1 MQISNLLQYPAFADT
16 IADRGWNAWWTES
29 GVSIEDYRAH
39 LDPMLEAEGI
49 PSAFVAHEKDRYIG
63 SVLII
68 ENDLDERPDYA
79 PWIAALW
86 VEPEF
91 RRQGIAAQ
99 LIARSREHI
108 ATLGHDTCYLCAT
121 ADKRPYYLKQG
132 FTLIEEDVAGLDVFT
147 IPSQLNRLANDI

>member
-1 MQISNLLQYPAFADT
+1 MIQIEGWLLQISNLRQYPAFADT
-16 IADRGWNAWWTES
+16 IADRGWHAWWTES
-29 GVSIEDYRAH
+29 GVPLEDYRAH
-39 LDPMLEAEGI
+39 LNPMLEQEGI
-49 PSAFVAHEKDRYIG
+49 PSALVAHDEDHYIG

-99 LIARSREHI
+99 LIARSREHV
-108 ATLGHDTCYLCAT
+108 AKLGHDTCYLCAT

-132 FTLIEEDVAGLDVFT
+132 FTLLEEGVAGLDVFS
-147 IPSQLNRLANDI
+147 ISSL

>member
-1 MQISNLLQYPAFADT
+1 MQISNLRQYPGFADV
-16 IADRGWNAWWTES
+16 IAERGWHAWWTES
-29 GVSIEDYRAH
+29 GVPLEDYRAH
-39 LDPMLEAEGI
+39 LNPMLEKEGI
-49 PSAFVAHEKDRYIG
+49 PSAFVAHDNDRYIG

-86 VEPEF
+86 VEPDL

-99 LIARSREHI
+99 LIARSREH
-108 ATLGHDTCYLCAT
+108 AAELGHDICYLCAM

-147 IPSQLNRLANDI
+147 IPSR

>member
-1 MQISNLLQYPAFADT
+1 MIQIEGWLLQISNLRQYPAFADT
-16 IADRGWNAWWTES
+16 IADRGWHAWWTES
-29 GVSIEDYRAH
+29 GVPLADYRAH
-39 LDPMLEAEGI
+39 LNPMLEQEGI
-49 PSAFVAHEKDRYIG
+49 PSALVAHDEDHYIG

-99 LIARSREHI
+99 LIARSREYV
-108 ATLGHDTCYLCAT
+108 AKLGHDTCYLCAT

-132 FTLIEEDVAGLDVFT
+132 FTLLEEGVAGLDVF
-147 IPSQLNRLANDI
+147 SVSSL

>member
-1 MQISNLLQYPAFADT
+1 MIQIEGWLLQISNLRHYPVFADT
-16 IADRGWNAWWTES
+16 IADRGWHAWWTES
-29 GVSIEDYRAH
+29 GVPLEDYRAH
-39 LDPMLEAEGI
+39 LNPMLEQDGI
-49 PSAFVAHEKDRYIG
+49 PSALVANDEDHYIG

-99 LIARSREHI
+99 LIAHSREYV
-108 ATLGHDTCYLCAT
+108 AKLGHDTCYLCAT

-132 FTLIEEDVAGLDVFT
+132 FTLVEEGVAGLDVFS
-147 IPSQLNRLANDI
+147 ISSL